1 MYVSGVASDPLCRD
15 RYPRF
20 QETKS
25 NLPPTVVRVR
35 SEQIEGCQARQSTDP
50 HKLRGSKPQQGSLTS
65 VLDTHGPRQRAQQSL
80 GLTVCSCGPKASGSG
95 SLAQCYRHATIATS
109 KASTDIRNH
118 KCYPKPIHGTH
129 MVESSYYWVT
139 CMPIGC
145 GEGAARGGR
154 TQPGPSAAW

>member
-65 VLDTHGPRQRAQQSL
+65 VLDTHRPRQRAQQSL
-80 GLTVCSCGPKASGSG
+80 GLTVLVRAKGVWLGFSSAM
-95 SLAQCYRHATIATS
+95 LQTRDYRDLS

-118 KCYPKPIHGTH
+118 QVLFQANTRHAHGREFKLLVYMH
-129 MVESSYYWVT
+129 ANRV
-139 CMPIGC
+139 
-145 GEGAARGGR
+145 R
-154 TQPGPSAAW
+154 

>member
-95 SLAQCYRHATIATS
+95 SLAPCLQTRDHREPDTPQPTSAIANTSQANTRHAHGREFRTTGFHARQWS
-109 KASTDIRNH
+109 AVTD
-118 KCYPKPIHGTH
+118 
-129 MVESSYYWVT
+129 
-139 CMPIGC
+139 
-145 GEGAARGGR
+145 
-154 TQPGPSAAW
+154 